1 MRRNVG
7 FLALFACFTLT
18 HCVLDPTRPFNDV
31 MEYVED
37 CMEPYLE
44 VCEESEGKVPDDL
57 IFRPSKNASI
67 VEIGPTDEDGNSR
80 SALTESEMDAL
91 FHLARCIAFVGRISA
106 EIETEEE
113 LKQYTNYKQAPDTE
127 ADFAKENGFKEFDD
141 PKLSYSNMTEEALD
155 EVWNI
160 PFSRFDYDGPGRK
173 INIHAEERQFGNGV
187 GGNRVVYMHEYLQL
201 ILPELYWKLRDIA
214 NQALQAGKAAGLF
227 DDEEE
232 HVPIS
237 HLGIRVLEYL
247 EYNHK
252 GFGEN
257 SQLGWHRDA
266 DSIYTMVITLAEP
279 GKDFDGGE
287 FHIKDFDDE
296 NVLEFLP
303 SAGCGVFFDSEVNHA
318 VSALLRGRR
327 RSFPIEFWDE
337 GESDSQHWRAN
348 ADTGTEQMATESC
361 AVEDGIYQRKCWE

>member
-1 MRRNVG
+1 
-7 FLALFACFTLT
+7 
-18 HCVLDPTRPFNDV
+18 
-31 MEYVED
+31 MEHVED

-57 IFRPSKNASI
+57 IFRPSKSASI

-91 FHLARCIAFVGRISA
+91 FHLARCVAFVGRVSA
-106 EIETEEE
+106 EIETEEDLE
-113 LKQYTNYKQAPDTE
+113 RYHE
-127 ADFAKENGFKEFDD
+127 VDFEKENGFKEFDY
-141 PKLSYSNMTEEALD
+141 PKLSFSNMTEEALD
-155 EVWNI
+155 EVWNF

-173 INIHAEERQFGNGV
+173 INVHAEERQFGNGV
-187 GGNRVVYMHEYLQL
+187 GGNRVVYMHEYIQL

-227 DDEEE
+227 DDDEE
-232 HVPIS
+232 HVSIS

-257 SQLGWHRDA
+257 SRLGWHSDD
-266 DSIYTMVITLAEP
+266 DSIYTMLITLAEP

-287 FHIKDFDDE
+287 FHIKDFDKE
-296 NVLEFLP
+296 NVLELLP
-303 SAGCGVFFDSEVNHA
+303 SAGCGVFFDSELDHA
-318 VSALLRGRR
+318 VSPLLRGRR
-327 RSFPIEFWDE
+327 RSFAIEFWDK
-337 GESDSQHWRAN
+337 GESDSQYWRENPDIA
-348 ADTGTEQMATESC
+348 EQMATESC